1 MCGIVGI
8 VDQSDNNIKK
18 NIENMLGAIYKRGP
32 DGEGRY
38 SEDGIEL
45 GMRRLSIIDLEGG
58 QQPFYS
64 NHKKII
70 AFQNGEIYNHIE
82 LKEEL
87 EKLNYKFISH
97 SDTEVLAHGYAAWGM
112 RTLLQKLEGMYAIS
126 ILDKEENKLYLG
138 RDRFGE
144 KPLYY
149 AINKENKQFSYSSD
163 MRTIKNLDWID
174 NKLSPIALSKYLML
188 GFTVGEDS
196 IVESIK
202 KVLPAHYMSLALDT
216 FDTKFSCY
224 YLPDTNKREI
234 NNKQLSLK
242 DKLTDSIEL
251 RLRSDVPVGVFLSG
265 GIDSSLVAAMSAKKH
280 EKIDTFSIGF
290 HSDMHDE
297 SKYAKEV
304 AKYIGSNHHHFMFD
318 EDNFVSLLPI
328 VVKELDEPLADQ
340 ASLPT
345 YWLSKEARKYVTV
358 VLSGEGADEIFGGY
372 NYYKQFEQSNTLSTL
387 TENNQSITPSGFPLL
402 MSSDSCKS
410 FMNVEFE
417 KSNAS
422 ENQLFDW
429 LDTIENGIQKAMTT
443 DLSTWLPDDL
453 LVKLDRMA
461 MANSLEGR
469 TPYLSHHVVDFAYSL
484 EESDWILNDEY
495 KKLLREVAKD
505 YLPSSIFNRPKQG
518 FVLPMDEWIIKW
530 FKKESVEDF
539 FYTREIMELNTK
551 KITTWVQNEIT
562 QPIFNQR
569 LVFAL
574 VMLYEWYKIN
584 IKEDGQ

>member
-8 VDQSDNNIKK
+8 IDKSDKNIKL
-18 NIENMLGAIYKRGP
+18 NIENMLEAIYKRGP

-45 GMRRLSIIDLEGG
+45 GMRRLSIIDIEGG

-64 NHKKII
+64 NNKKVI

-82 LKEEL
+82 LQEEL

-97 SDTEVLAHGYAAWGM
+97 SDTEVLAHGYAAWGI
-112 RTLLQKLEGMYAIS
+112 RKLLQKLEGMYAVA
-126 ILDKEENKLYLG
+126 ILDKDANKLYLG

-149 AINKENKQFSYSSD
+149 SINKETKQFSYSSD
-163 MRTIKNLDWID
+163 MRTIKNLEWVD

-196 IVESIK
+196 IVDSIK
-202 KVLPAHYMSLALDT
+202 KVLPAHYISLDLET
-216 FDTKFSCY
+216 FDIEFFCY
-224 YLPDTNKREI
+224 YLPNTYKKEI
-234 NNKQLSLK
+234 NDKRLSLK
-242 DKLTDSIEL
+242 ERLTSSIEL

-265 GIDSSLVAAMSAKKH
+265 GIDSSLIAAMSAKKH

-304 AKYIGSNHHHFMFD
+304 AKHIGSNHHHFMFD
-318 EDNFVSLLPI
+318 EDNFISLLPT

-345 YWLSKEARKYVTV
+345 YWLSKEACKYVTV

-372 NYYKQFEQSNTLSTL
+372 PYYKQFEQSNALSTL
-387 TENNQSITPSGFPLL
+387 TENKQSITPSGFPLL

-410 FMNVEFE
+410 FMNVDFD
-417 KSNAS
+417 KSNTT

-429 LDTIENGIQKAMTT
+429 LNTIENGIQKAMTT

-495 KKLLREVAKD
+495 KSLLREIAKD
-505 YLPSSIFNRPKQG
+505 YLPSSIFNRSKQG
-518 FVLPMDEWIIKW
+518 FVLPMDKWIIKW

-539 FYTREIMELNTK
+539 FSSREIKELNTK
-551 KITTWVQNEIT
+551 KIVNWVEHEIA

-574 VMLYEWYKIN
+574 IMLYEWHEIN
-584 IKEDGQ
+584 MRG